1 MSVARILRGVPLL
14 ALGCVGLLLSSCASE
29 RNIDSERKRSPAGTQ
44 KSGAAV
50 MSSVNQPKSLR
61 TPVVIFF
68 GTSLTAGAGL
78 DQSQAFPALIEKLAA
93 ADGTPIKAVN
103 AGLSGETSAG
113 ALRRIAWVLRTPAD
127 AIVIET
133 GANDALRGLDP
144 DSARSNIAQVIAA
157 VRKAQ
162 PMAKI
167 VLVGMEAPPNYGLA
181 YTRRFR
187 GVYSGVAKE
196 ARIPLVPFLLD
207 GVAGVAR
214 LNQPDGV
221 HPNAAGAKIVAANI
235 WKSIS
240 PLVAE
245 LDRGGDEG

>member
-1 MSVARILRGVPLL
+1 MSVARIFRGVPLL

-29 RNIDSERKRSPAGTQ
+29 RNIDGERKKSPAGTQ

-113 ALRRIAWVLRTPAD
+113 ALRRIAWVLRTRAD

>member
-1 MSVARILRGVPLL
+1 MVNVSRLERGLRL
-14 ALGCVGLLLSSCASE
+14 AGWTCAGLLLSACASE
-29 RNIDSERKRSPAGTQ
+29 RNIDNERKVNNPG
-44 KSGAAV
+44 GAVA
-50 MSSVNQPKSLR
+50 SSVNQPKSLR

-78 DQSQAFPALIEKLAA
+78 EQSQAFPALIEKMAA
-93 ADGTPIKAVN
+93 AEGTPIKAVN

-144 DSARSNIAQVIAA
+144 DSARSNIEQVIAA

-162 PMAKI
+162 PRARI
-167 VLVGMEAPPNYGLA
+167 VLVGMEAPPNYGVS

-187 GVYSGVAKE
+187 NVYSGVAKE

-214 LNQPDGV
+214 LNQSDGV

-240 PLVAE
+240 PMVAE
-245 LDRGGDEG
+245 LDRGAGEG

>member
-1 MSVARILRGVPLL
+1 MVNVARIGRGLRL
-14 ALGCVGLLLSSCASE
+14 AGWTCAGLLLSACASE
-29 RNIDSERKRSPAGTQ
+29 RNIDNEKKVNNPGSAVA
-44 KSGAAV
+44 SG
-50 MSSVNQPKSLR
+50 VNQPKSLR

-68 GTSLTAGAGL
+68 GTSLTAGYGL
-78 DQSQAFPALIEKLAA
+78 DPAQSFPSLIEKMAD

-113 ALRRIAWVLRTPAD
+113 ALRRIGWVLRTPAD

-144 DSARSNIAQVIAA
+144 DSARSNIEQVIKA

-162 PMAKI
+162 PLAKI

-181 YTRRFR
+181 YTRKFR
-187 GVYSGVAKE
+187 AVYSGVAKQE
-196 ARIPLVPFLLD
+196 QIPLVPFLLD
-207 GVAGVAR
+207 GVAGVGR

-221 HPNAAGAKIVAANI
+221 HPNAAGAKIVAATI

-240 PLVAE
+240 PMVAE
-245 LDRGGDEG
+245 LDRGGGKG

>member
-1 MSVARILRGVPLL
+1 M
-14 ALGCVGLLLSSCASE
+14 
-29 RNIDSERKRSPAGTQ
+29 DSERKMSNPGGAQ
-44 KSGAAV
+44 KTGGAVAV
-50 MSSVNQPKSLR
+50 GVKQPKSLR

-68 GTSLTAGAGL
+68 GTSLTAGFGL

-103 AGLSGETSAG
+103 AGQSGETSAG

-167 VLVGMEAPPNYGLA
+167 VLVGMEAPPNYGQA

-187 GVYSGVAKE
+187 GVYSGVAKDE
-196 ARIPLVPFLLD
+196 RIPLVPFLLD

-245 LDRGGDEG
+245 LDRGGSEG